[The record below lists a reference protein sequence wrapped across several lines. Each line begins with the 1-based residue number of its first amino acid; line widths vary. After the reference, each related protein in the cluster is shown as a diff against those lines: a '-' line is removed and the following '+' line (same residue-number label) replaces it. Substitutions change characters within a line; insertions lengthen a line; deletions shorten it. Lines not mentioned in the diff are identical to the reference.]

1 MAELSEFVPQRVV
14 ALQPS
19 VTSTLDRLGLL
30 DRVVACTKWCVD
42 VCPSLRELGLHESNG
57 AERKLIVAD
66 SWSAKSAEILAAKP
80 DMVMASVPYQLDA
93 VAEILKAGIPFM
105 GFAPHSLA
113 DVFRDIYQI
122 AAVMG
127 VPERGEQLISE
138 MKSEIGLVKTKA
150 EGAVAATNGW
160 RPRAY
165 CEEWGKPLIHSQ
177 GWVKELVEAAG
188 GEFIGEPG
196 AHTDEKTVFAEN
208 PDVIIAAW
216 CGAGDRVP
224 LERIILARG
233 WEQTPAALNAAVYC
247 INDEYLNTPGPTL
260 MQGLQA
266 IASALHPEAFPQAP
280 GLRRIAASAEPSV
293 VHRESHR

>member
-1 MAELSEFVPQRVV
+1 MADRSEYVPQRVV

-42 VCPSLRELGLHESNG
+42 VVPALRSHP
-57 AERKLIVAD
+57 RMIVAD
-66 SWSAKSAEILAAKP
+66 SWSAKSAEIQAAKP

-113 DVFRDIYQI
+113 DIFRDIYQM

-127 VPERGEQLISE
+127 VTERGERLIGE
-138 MKSEIGLVKTKA
+138 LKQEIGSVRTKA
-150 EGAVAATNGW
+150 EGAAAAAKG
-160 RPRAY
+160 RRSRVY

-188 GEFIGEPG
+188 GEFVGMPG
-196 AHTDEKTVFAEN
+196 AHTDEAAVRAAD
-208 PDVIIAAW
+208 PDVILAAW

-224 LERIILARG
+224 LEKIIPARG
-233 WEQTPAALNAAVYC
+233 WEQTKAAQNGAVYC

-266 IASALHPEAFPQAP
+266 IAAALHPEAFPASP
-280 GLRRIAASAEPSV
+280 GVRRIAPSSTASAQMAEPASTQGS
-293 VHRESHR
+293 RR

>member
-1 MAELSEFVPQRVV
+1 MAELPEFVPQRVV

-42 VCPSLRELGLHESNG
+42 VVPALRDHLASG
-57 AERKLIVAD
+57 RKLIVAD
-66 SWSAKSAEILAAKP
+66 SWSAQSTEILASKP
-80 DMVMASVPYQLDA
+80 DMVIASVPYQLDA

-113 DVFRDIYQI
+113 DVFRDIYQM

-127 VPERGEQLISE
+127 VPERGEQLIVA
-138 MKSEIGLVKTKA
+138 MKSEIGIVRTKA
-150 EGAVAATNGW
+150 EGAVAAAAGR
-160 RPRAY
+160 RPRVY

-177 GWVKELVEAAG
+177 GWVKELVEEAG
-188 GEFIGEPG
+188 GAFIGTPG
-196 AHTDEKTVFAEN
+196 AHTDEAAVRAAN

-224 LERIILARG
+224 LEKLVFARG
-233 WEQTPAALNAAVYC
+233 WEQTSAAQNGDVYC

-260 MQGLQA
+260 MQGLHA
-266 IASALHPEAFPQAP
+266 IAAALHPEAFPASP
-280 GLRRIAASAEPSV
+280 GLRRIAAVTAEV
-293 VHRESHR
+293 RR

>member
-1 MAELSEFVPQRVV
+1 MSEFVPQRVV

-42 VCPSLRELGLHESNG
+42 VAPALRDNP
-57 AERKLIVAD
+57 RMIVAD
-66 SWSAKSAEILAAKP
+66 SWTAKSAEILAARP
-80 DMVMASVPYQLDA
+80 DMVMASVPYQLEA

-105 GFAPHSLA
+105 GFAPHSLT
-113 DVFRDIYQI
+113 DVFRDIYQM

-127 VPERGEQLISE
+127 VAERGEQIVAE
-138 MKSEIGLVKTKA
+138 MRQEINAVRKK
-150 EGAVAATNGW
+150 GAGRR
-160 RPRAY
+160 RPRVY

-188 GEFIGEPG
+188 GEFLGEPG
-196 AHTDEKTVFAEN
+196 AHTDEITVRSAN
-208 PDVIIAAW
+208 PDVVIAAW

-224 LERIILARG
+224 LEKLIPARG
-233 WEQTPAALNAAVYC
+233 WEQTTAARNGDVYC

-260 MQGLQA
+260 MHGLQA
-266 IASALHPEAFPQAP
+266 IAAALHPEEFPEAA
-280 GLRRIAASAEPSV
+280 GLRRMGACPMENAEA
-293 VHRESHR
+293 RR